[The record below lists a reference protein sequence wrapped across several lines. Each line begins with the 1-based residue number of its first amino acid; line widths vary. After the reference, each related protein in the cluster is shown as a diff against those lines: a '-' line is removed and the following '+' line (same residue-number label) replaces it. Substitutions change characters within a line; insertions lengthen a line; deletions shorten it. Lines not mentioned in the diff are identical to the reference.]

1 MSAELVSRTNKRWQ
15 KYDKLL
21 KLPNLISYW
30 KIAKYSLKVK
40 TIKYRIP
47 IKIKV

>member
-30 KIAKYSLKVK
+30 ETAKCYSKVK
-40 TIKYRIP
+40 TIK
-47 IKIKV
+47 